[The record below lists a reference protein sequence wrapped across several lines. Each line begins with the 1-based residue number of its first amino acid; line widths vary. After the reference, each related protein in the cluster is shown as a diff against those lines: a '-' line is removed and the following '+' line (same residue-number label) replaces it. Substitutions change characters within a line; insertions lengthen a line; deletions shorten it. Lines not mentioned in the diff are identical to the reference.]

1 MANSNGVRCTC
12 RLYGTPS
19 RSTKVTLTYGS
30 LKPLL
35 SIASKSLAPTTL
47 TCRNTPRK
55 KCTCRMTTRNVPPC
69 TPPRTF
75 LRASCFF
82 RTFTSRFDG
91 SPIAKSRRALTSFT
105 SSRARLPRHV
115 DCKRVA
121 AAVSESSACRAR
133 VSGKGGKVPEEE
145 EAFVPSREPN
155 ASSSSS
161 SPGPARRRWRLR
173 KLLCTNLAA
182 FSSRSAAVSAR
193 RRNAPNRPRPESSC
207 PSTVGSSSESH
218 SESFSP
224 GGR

>member
-1 MANSNGVRCTC
+1 MKNDTSHFGSNVANSNGVRCTC

-35 SIASKSLAPTTL
+35 SIASKSLAPTTR

-55 KCTCRMTTRNVPPC
+55 KCTCRITTRNVPPC

-75 LRASCFF
+75 FRASCFF

-105 SSRARLPRHV
+105 SSRARLPRHE

-121 AAVSESSACRAR
+121 AAVSE
-133 VSGKGGKVPEEE
+133 
-145 EAFVPSREPN
+145 
-155 ASSSSS
+155 SSS